1 MTPGESGSVEIGP
14 PLPADAGIGGD
25 GTLGGSLVH
34 LAGRFG
40 PRTALV
46 TPAGRWTYAELVEL
60 ATTVARA
67 LLARG
72 AAPGD
77 HIGVLMPNSAEWV
90 AATFGAAL
98 MGAVPVPMSVLSAV
112 PEQEAA
118 FTLADVRFLLVA
130 SAVGGRDL
138 VGPLVAHNPKL
149 AADDRVETTGDDRL
163 PTVEALY
170 CFGPSPAGVHRAEEL
185 LAGAATVPPEAV
197 DAARAAAGPDG
208 DALILFTSGTS
219 GVPKAVL
226 HGHTAPR
233 LQPTVWARMQA
244 ISTDERIFST
254 YPFCWSSGF
263 ARSLMAA
270 LSVGACMVTIDH
282 FEPGAALELMER
294 ERVTMAITPPT
305 GHLDLRLIEHPDFAR
320 RDLSSLVKPANV
332 LLAEALGRSIARSSG
347 YGLTETFTLVTA
359 SPADHSD
366 DAPRAVPVGP
376 YPGGR

>member
-1 MTPGESGSVEIGP
+1 MTPGESGSVEIGSS
-14 PLPADAGIGGD
+14 LPADAGIGGD

-34 LAGRFG
+34 LAGCFG

-46 TPAGRWTYAELVEL
+46 TPAGRWTYSELVDL

-98 MGAVPVPMSVLSAV
+98 MGAVPVPMSRPLGRARAGGGLYAGRRAL
-112 PEQEAA
+112 P
-118 FTLADVRFLLVA
+118 LGRL
-130 SAVGGRDL
+130 GGRRARSGRAPRCPQPQAGRRRPGGDHRRRPPSDGR
-138 VGPLVAHNPKL
+138 GPLLLRAAHRRGPPGRR
-149 AADDRVETTGDDRL
+149 AAGRG
-163 PTVEALY
+163 
-170 CFGPSPAGVHRAEEL
+170 GG
-185 LAGAATVPPEAV
+185 GAARGRRRRPGRRRTGRRRPDPVHLGNLRGAQGGPPWPH
-197 DAARAAAGPDG
+197 RPP
-208 DALILFTSGTS
+208 L
-219 GVPKAVL
+219 
-226 HGHTAPR
+226 

-282 FEPGAALELMER
+282 FEPGAALELMEGSGSPWPSPR
-294 ERVTMAITPPT
+294 PPAISTC
-305 GHLDLRLIEHPDFAR
+305 D
-320 RDLSSLVKPANV
+320 
-332 LLAEALGRSIARSSG
+332 
-347 YGLTETFTLVTA
+347 
-359 SPADHSD
+359 
-366 DAPRAVPVGP
+366 
-376 YPGGR
+376 